1 LTDQISDA
9 HDSDKVPIVVGGTAY
24 WIQHLVFPGRLAVD
38 PEQVSRPDSSPST
51 GSKRPLDE
59 LSSALSQVTT
69 DLRELFDALPETPP
83 SAVDDPGA
91 ALALHKLLQALDPPV
106 AARWHWRDTRKV
118 LRNLVIMKESGR
130 KVSEILQEQSAVT
143 LRPR

>member
-1 LTDQISDA
+1 MD
-9 HDSDKVPIVVGGTAY
+9 G
-24 WIQHLVFPGRLAVD
+24 
-38 PEQVSRPDSSPST
+38 
-51 GSKRPLDE
+51 
-59 LSSALSQVTT
+59 LSSALSQVTP

-91 ALALHKLLQALDPPV
+91 ALALYNLLQALDPLV
-106 AARWHWRDTRKV
+106 TARWHWRDTRKV
-118 LRNLVIMKESGR
+118 LRNLMIMKESGR

>member
-1 LTDQISDA
+1 
-9 HDSDKVPIVVGGTAY
+9 
-24 WIQHLVFPGRLAVD
+24 LA
-38 PEQVSRPDSSPST
+38 
-51 GSKRPLDE
+51 GSKLPLDG
-59 LSSALSQVTT
+59 LSSVLSRVTT
-69 DLRELFDALPETPP
+69 DLRELFDALPEAPP
-83 SAVDDPGA
+83 SAVDNPGA
-91 ALALHKLLQALDPPV
+91 ALALYNLLRALDPPV